1 MRNLF
6 LFIIGLLA
14 VGSVQAQQLENSMD
28 SVSYSVGVL
37 LAQSLKQQCL
47 DKVDP
52 KVLSQGISDVLTGAD
67 LKIDVNEANQIFQQ
81 YAQKRAEESS
91 KEAVAA
97 GQNFLKENGQRPEVT
112 TTDSGLQYEVINEG
126 EGASPKATDKVTV
139 HYRGTLLN
147 GKEFDSSYKRGQP
160 ASFPVNGVIQGWVE
174 ALQLMKVGS
183 KWKLFIPSELAY
195 GARGAG
201 QDIGPNETLIFEV
214 ELLEIN

>member
-14 VGSVQAQQLENSMD
+14 VEAVQAQQLENSMD

-37 LAQSLKQQCL
+37 LAQSLKQQGL

-52 KVLSQGISDVLTGAD
+52 DVLSQGISDVLTGAE
-67 LKIDVNEANQIFQQ
+67 LKIDVNEANMVFQQ

-97 GQNFLKENGQRPEVT
+97 GQAFLEENGQRPEVT
-112 TTDSGLQYEVINEG
+112 TTASGLQYEVIKKG
-126 EGASPKATDKVTV
+126 EGDSPKATDKVTV

-147 GKEFDSSYKRGQP
+147 GDEFDSSYKRGKP

-195 GARGAG
+195 GPRGAG

>member
-14 VGSVQAQQLENSMD
+14 VGAVQAQQLENSMD

-37 LAQSLKQQCL
+37 LAQSLKQQGL

-67 LKIDVNEANQIFQQ
+67 LQIDVNEANQIFQQ

-97 GQNFLKENGQRPEVT
+97 GQAFLKENGQRPEVT
-112 TTDSGLQYEVINEG
+112 TTASGLQYLVINEG

-147 GKEFDSSYKRGQP
+147 GKQFDSSYDRGQP
-160 ASFPVNGVIQGWVE
+160 ASFPVNGVIPGWIE

-183 KWKLFIPSELAY
+183 KWRLFIPSELAY

-201 QDIGPNETLIFEV
+201 QDIGPNETLVFEV

>member
-14 VGSVQAQQLENSMD
+14 VGAVQAQQLENSMD

-37 LAQSLKQQCL
+37 LAQSLKQQGL

-67 LKIDVNEANQIFQQ
+67 LQIDVNEANQIFQQ

-97 GQNFLKENGQRPEVT
+97 GQAFLKENGQRPEVT
-112 TTDSGLQYEVINEG
+112 TTASGLQYLVINEG

-147 GKEFDSSYKRGQP
+147 GKEFDSSYRRGQP
-160 ASFPVNGVIQGWVE
+160 ASFPVNGVIPGWVE

-183 KWKLFIPSELAY
+183 KWRLFIPSELAY

-201 QDIGPNETLIFEV
+201 QDIGPNETLVFEV